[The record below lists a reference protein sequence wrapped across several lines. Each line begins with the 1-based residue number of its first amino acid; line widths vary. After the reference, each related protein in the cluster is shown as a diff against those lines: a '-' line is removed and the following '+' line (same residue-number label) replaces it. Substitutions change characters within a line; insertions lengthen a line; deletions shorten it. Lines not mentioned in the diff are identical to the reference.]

1 MKYIFYG
8 KKYAK
13 HTSAKHMLIKK
24 TLQIQT
30 NTKKIVQEGYDPV
43 TATLKESSQA
53 NQDKR
58 MNVANN
64 QEVNGQTFLSLNHWK
79 FIKAV
84 IAVKLKIIL

>member
-1 MKYIFYG
+1 
-8 KKYAK
+8 
-13 HTSAKHMLIKK
+13 MLIKK

-64 QEVNGQTFLSLNHWK
+64 Q
-79 FIKAV
+79 
-84 IAVKLKIIL
+84 

>member
-1 MKYIFYG
+1 
-8 KKYAK
+8 
-13 HTSAKHMLIKK
+13 MLIKK

-53 NQDKR
+53 NQDKS